1 MRNEL
6 RVRKGGQVD
15 GWSLW
20 GSGLAFGG
28 RQKNKHVPRVVG
40 VSACTMRR
48 YPWDKDEVARRSRHR
63 ETGAEERPGSTE
75 QGGG

>member
-1 MRNEL
+1 MRREF
-6 RVRKGGQVD
+6 RVRKRAQVD
-15 GWSLW
+15 WRSLR
-20 GSGLAFGG
+20 GRGLAFGG